1 MMLNEWL
8 EIVSNLITQST
19 WLAPLLALLA
29 GVLTSF
35 SPCALVSVPL
45 VIAYVGG
52 SGRDNPRTAFKL
64 SLLFALAMAL
74 TFTVMGAL
82 AALFGQF
89 IGTAAKWWYLF
100 LGTLMVL
107 MALQVFELYEFIPSA
122 YLTGKSTR
130 KGYLGAFLAG
140 ILGGVFATPCS
151 TPALVVLLGV
161 VARSGNV
168 EWGILLLLLYS
179 LGHSVLVL
187 LAGTSVGLAKKIT
200 NSPKYGLLSN
210 IVKFAMGGVILLI
223 AFYMFYL
230 GF

>member
-1 MMLNEWL
+1 MLNDWL
-8 EIVSNLITQST
+8 DVLSNLIRQST
-19 WLAPLLALLA
+19 WLAPLMAFLA
-29 GVLTSF
+29 GSLTSF
-35 SPCALVSVPL
+35 TPCALVSVPL
-45 VIAYVGG
+45 VIGYVGG
-52 SGRDNPRTAFKL
+52 ASRSDTRKAFKL
-64 SLLFALAMAL
+64 SLVFALGMAV
-74 TFTVMGAL
+74 TFTVLGIT

-89 IGTAAKWWYLF
+89 MGTTAKWWYLV

-107 MALQVFELYEFIPSA
+107 MALQTFELYEFIPST
-122 YLTGKSTR
+122 YLTAKSTKR
-130 KGYLGAFLAG
+130 GYLGAFLAG

-151 TPALVVLLGV
+151 TPALVVLLGI

-187 LAGTSVGLAKKIT
+187 LAGTSIGFAKKIT
-200 NSPKYGLLSN
+200 NSPEYGFLSN
-210 IVKFAMGGVILLI
+210 MVKFVMGGVILLI

>member
-1 MMLNEWL
+1 MLNEWL
-8 EIVSNLITQST
+8 EIVANLITQST

-52 SGRDNPRTAFKL
+52 SDRDNPRTAFKL
-64 SLLFALAMAL
+64 SLLFALGMAL
-74 TFTVMGAL
+74 TFTLMAAL

-89 IGTAAKWWYLF
+89 LGTTSKWWYLV

-200 NSPKYGLLSN
+200 NSSEYGLLSN

>member
-1 MMLNEWL
+1 MLNEWL
-8 EIVSNLITQST
+8 EIVANLITQST
-19 WLAPLLALLA
+19 WLAPVLALLA

-52 SGRDNPRTAFKL
+52 AGRDKPRTAFKL
-64 SLLFALAMAL
+64 SLLFALGMAL
-74 TFTVMGAL
+74 TFTLLGAL
-82 AALFGQF
+82 AAIFGKF
-89 IGTAAKWWYLF
+89 IGTTSEWWYLV
-100 LGTLMVL
+100 LGTLMVM

-122 YLTGKSTR
+122 YLTDKSTR
-130 KGYLGAFLAG
+130 KGYLGAFFAG

-187 LAGTSVGLAKKIT
+187 LAGTSIGLAKKIT
-200 NSPKYGLLSN
+200 SSPEYGTLSN
-210 IVKFAMGGVILLI
+210 IVKYAMGGVILLI

>member
-1 MMLNEWL
+1 
-8 EIVSNLITQST
+8 
-19 WLAPLLALLA
+19 
-29 GVLTSF
+29 
-35 SPCALVSVPL
+35 
-45 VIAYVGG
+45 
-52 SGRDNPRTAFKL
+52 
-64 SLLFALAMAL
+64 
-74 TFTVMGAL
+74 
-82 AALFGQF
+82 
-89 IGTAAKWWYLF
+89 
-100 LGTLMVL
+100 MVL
-107 MALQVFELYEFIPSA
+107 MALQVLELYEFIPSA

-130 KGYLGAFLAG
+130 KGYLGAFFAG

-200 NSPKYGLLSN
+200 SSPEYGLVSN